1 MKKITLV
8 SSLLIA
14 ILFGTF
20 QNSFAAK
27 SAPSVFS
34 VTFASKA
41 YWDGPSKSCLNRDK
55 GCCFHLEVGGGGIL
69 APGQIIGT
77 ITTSGSNTLLFSF
90 SKSSGI
96 TPATFADLF
105 KNGQFILDGTGTF
118 AEDLLSQLGLSSS
131 FTLSAGNYSYS
142 QNGDTIVVTFKY

>member
-1 MKKITLV
+1 MKKIVLV
-8 SSLLIA
+8 SSLLIV
-14 ILFGTF
+14 IFFGTF

-27 SAPSVFS
+27 SAPSIINITIV
-34 VTFASKA
+34 SKA
-41 YWDGPSKSCLNRDK
+41 YWDGTSKSCLSRDH
-55 GCCFHLEVGGGGIL
+55 GCCIHIEIGGGGLL
-69 APGQIIGT
+69 APGKIIGT
-77 ITTSGSNTLLFSF
+77 ITSSGSNTLLFSF

-131 FTLSAGNYSYS
+131 FTLSSGNYSYS
-142 QNGDTIVVTFKY
+142 QNGDTIVVSFKY